1 MRIISIL
8 ALQLCLLTAVCA
20 YAQEPDR
27 AKRESERTRKRVE
40 ALIEQLASRNAA
52 PPVRGDASVG
62 DDETIDFPATYDKTL
77 QTPVFCAYKALLA
90 EDDAAIDILIE
101 HTGDKRYS
109 YSVNSIS
116 DRNVTVGAACEEIA
130 SAMFIGFESELE
142 VISRGQFG
150 LFPTADPFDKSNQ
163 LPSVVEYWKKNKE
176 LGLAKIQLLAIDEML
191 EYFRNANGETEPP
204 WHPEAARLE
213 LSEFN
218 RRRDANIRTLLAIR
232 RYVSE
237 TGKRYK
243 TTQIDGAHN
252 CMFGLPWAGR
262 RFNK

>member
-1 MRIISIL
+1 
-8 ALQLCLLTAVCA
+8 V
-20 YAQEPDR
+20 
-27 AKRESERTRKRVE
+27 RKRVE

-52 PPVRGDASVG
+52 PLVRGDASEG
-62 DDETIDFPATYDKTL
+62 DDQTIHFPATYDETQ

-90 EDDAAIDILIE
+90 EEDAAIDILIE
-101 HTGDKRYS
+101 HANDQRYS
-109 YSVNSIS
+109 YSVNSTS

-130 SAMFIGFESELE
+130 SAMIVGFDNELE
-142 VISRGQFG
+142 VISRSQFG
-150 LFPTADPFDKSNQ
+150 VFPARDPFDKSDP
-163 LPSVVEYWKKNKE
+163 LPTVVSYWKKNKE

-191 EYFRNANGETEPP
+191 KYFRNANGETDPP
-204 WHPEAARLE
+204 WHPEAARLD

-218 RRRDANIRTLLAIR
+218 RRRDANIRTLTAIR
-232 RYVSE
+232 KYVSE

-262 RFNK
+262 RFNL